1 LDRNTR
7 LALVLSFAVMIG
19 WMMYQSQFEPAP
31 KPPTEPSLEGV
42 AQTPQNNDLDPIEG
56 IETRSQSVA
65 TTPVA
70 EVAEK
75 TAAVAPAPPTGVE
88 ERTIRFEEPLYVAE
102 FTNRGAGL
110 LSWELRGYDTGKAGG
125 RQPIQMTTVD
135 EAFEVTLATP
145 FSELGLGDLSNAVFE
160 IESEDHSGVAF
171 RYRANGITVRKSF
184 VLEEDSYSFRMRLEV
199 ENASDSEIVPEFAIV
214 WPATQREGEDF
225 KSESIALLHDGKVQ
239 RNQLSSLGSP
249 GFFGSLFGGGEKGD
263 PEFIGEI
270 DWAGIEATYFL
281 GVLLPDN
288 PARARVRV
296 VTTDARKSGAA
307 VVSFDG
313 VSLPAGQSTDQE
325 LRAYLGPKEPDRLE
339 AIGGETIQSID
350 RGYGWI
356 EPLVVGFGWLLRAL
370 YSLIPNYGVAIILLT
385 ILVRV
390 VTMPLTN
397 KQMRSMERMRTVQP
411 KVKELQE
418 KFADDRQ
425 KQSEEMMKLYRA
437 EGVNPL
443 GGCLP
448 MVLQLPVFIGLF
460 YALRSSIELRQ
471 APFVSWISDL
481 SAPETLFTIP
491 GIDIPIRVLPLA
503 MGVSMV
509 LQQKL
514 TPQPTVD
521 PAQARMMMTIM
532 PIMMTVLFYQFPSGL
547 VLYWFVSNILAI
559 SNQLIIGRRMRQ
571 ASA

>member
-1 LDRNTR
+1 MDRNTR